1 MGRSVRGVRHPW
13 VRVANV
19 AAGWE
24 ADLMVAR
31 LAAEEIPARASG
43 NDLTGLFGPGF
54 MGATARGVFVEVP
67 APFAAAARLVLARP
81 AAADDTDAPDAG

>member
-1 MGRSVRGVRHPW
+1 MRIERHPW

-19 AAGWE
+19 ATGWE
-24 ADLMVAR
+24 ADLLVAR
-31 LAAEEIPARASG
+31 LAAEEIPARALG

-67 APFAAAARLVLARP
+67 APYAAAARLVLSRP
-81 AAADDTDAPDAG
+81 AAAHDPDAPDVA